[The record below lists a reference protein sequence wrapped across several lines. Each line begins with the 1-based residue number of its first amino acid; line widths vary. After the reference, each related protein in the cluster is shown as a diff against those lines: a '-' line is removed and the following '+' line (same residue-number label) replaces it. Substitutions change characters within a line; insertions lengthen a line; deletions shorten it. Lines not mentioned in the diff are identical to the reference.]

1 MFYGELDRDFDA
13 AGGMVEGISVES
25 EEKMVVRVLIE
36 FDLRAFA
43 C

>member
-13 AGGMVEGISVES
+13 AGGMVKLISVES
-25 EEKMVVRVLIE
+25 EENMAVRVLIE
-36 FDLRAFA
+36 FDLRAFE